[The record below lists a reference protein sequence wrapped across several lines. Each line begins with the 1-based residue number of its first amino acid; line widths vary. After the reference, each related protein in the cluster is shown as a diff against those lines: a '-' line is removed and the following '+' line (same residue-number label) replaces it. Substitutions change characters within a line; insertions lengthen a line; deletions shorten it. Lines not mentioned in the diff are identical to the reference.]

1 MTDRKPIG
9 DGGAARTVTL
19 SVIISTYNAREVLGD
34 CLQSIYQSPPNEPYE
49 IIVVDDASADGTSEM
64 VRARFPEVRLLR
76 NEINRHYTISNN
88 RAFDQARG
96 QYLYL
101 LNNDTI
107 VLPQALDRMLAFLR
121 EHPEAGAVGSR
132 LLNEDGTTQWSVR
145 LLPDMG
151 SALFGGRSIVTRIL
165 PNNRYSRKR
174 FLHLVRDMTR
184 PFIAGYLSG
193 ASKMMPRKVID
204 EVGYL
209 DSRMFYHVDAD
220 YCKRIAEAGYK
231 CYYLPTAIVI
241 HLNHKGGTMVSP
253 RLRFRSLASFHVD
266 SYIYYRKHLQRSAW
280 SPMRII
286 VLVGLLS
293 HFLAVAAIQCV
304 AELVGVMRSLSQ
316 RKRAAG

>member
-34 CLQSIYQSPPNEPYE
+34 CLQSIYQSPPSEPYE